1 MPLTGET
8 PLSIRAA
15 QSVPPS
21 QRTVVGYVVAETPVQ
36 PPHFW
41 LYDVSPGGIPSQLP
55 CVAYVL
61 SGVSGLGRAVG
72 CFLSPKPRLAP
83 VRQRLRS
90 GETPKNPAQQMR

>member
-41 LYDVSPGGIPSQLP
+41 LYD
-55 CVAYVL
+55 
-61 SGVSGLGRAVG
+61 
-72 CFLSPKPRLAP
+72 AP
-83 VRQRLRS
+83 
-90 GETPKNPAQQMR
+90 TA